1 MPDIWQSNQPDVQCG
16 TGVPRL
22 HRHRHSHYQ
31 SNCPTTASS
40 PWQSGADGGADFF
53 DISHRPPFLDGLIL
67 GRNDLWFWKFWIFT
81 QCLSFVMLT
90 KRYGCASEQ
99 AHLRHFQSVSET
111 VGFYI
116 RPVQKLDEPS
126 VYLNDSCSLSVAQ
139 RTLSKLIIDL
149 SG

>member
-1 MPDIWQSNQPDVQCG
+1 
-16 TGVPRL
+16 
-22 HRHRHSHYQ
+22 
-31 SNCPTTASS
+31 
-40 PWQSGADGGADFF
+40 
-53 DISHRPPFLDGLIL
+53 
-67 GRNDLWFWKFWIFT
+67 
-81 QCLSFVMLT
+81 MLT

-139 RTLSKLIIDL
+139 RKEPCQSRLLIYQVRCNFSYIAWESEEVYHIL
-149 SG
+149 PQVHKFRRICEIYNIRISYCWI